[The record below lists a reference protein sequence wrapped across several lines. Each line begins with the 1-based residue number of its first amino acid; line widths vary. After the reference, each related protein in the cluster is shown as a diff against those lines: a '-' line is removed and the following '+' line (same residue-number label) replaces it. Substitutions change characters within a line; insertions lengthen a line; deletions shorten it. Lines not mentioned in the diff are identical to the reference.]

1 MTTERLAL
9 LPLTGA
15 GERTCDGCQAC
26 LPVETGS
33 GAECGMHGDGIR
45 PHELLTKQ
53 GMYLR
58 LPQCLSAERDAARL
72 RAVEGAARAYFAAD
86 DALAEKMQ
94 ESEHWR
100 DIDAESARAGEAL
113 LALRAALKE

>member
-1 MTTERLAL
+1 MTDTRLAI

-15 GERTCDGCQAC
+15 GEKTCEQCRWLRTDEDDGPWCQLYRGC
-26 LPVETGS
+26 PLEVETS
-33 GAECGMHGDGIR
+33 PPQYD
-45 PHELLTKQ
+45 
-53 GMYLR
+53 R
-58 LPQCLSAERDAARL
+58 LPRCLSAEREAARL

-113 LALRAALKE
+113 LALRAAPKE

>member
-1 MTTERLAL
+1 MTDTRLAI

-15 GERTCDGCQAC
+15 GERECKQCRHLDAHEAPFAPSCQLTGYGLC
-26 LPVETGS
+26 SVEGRAQRDS
-33 GAECGMHGDGIR
+33 E
-45 PHELLTKQ
+45 
-53 GMYLR
+53 
-58 LPQCLSAERDAARL
+58 CLSAERDAARL
-72 RAVEGAARAYFAAD
+72 RAIEAAARAYFAAD

-94 ESEHWR
+94 ESEHWG